1 MDESQE
7 LSAARD
13 EIAAMMARAR
23 AAQAQIADY
32 TQEQVD
38 LLITAMVWAVA
49 REDRSEEIARFTVEE
64 TQLEYNAMQESP
76 FQLLMAKRE
85 EIAAG
90 VAYVEELRDYWIA
103 KAELARILAGA
114 WQSEQQFEFEQS
126 EPLMSQSVSPFFFLQ
141 AP

>member
-1 MDESQE
+1 MTSIRPSSF
-7 LSAARD
+7 LR
-13 EIAAMMARAR
+13 R
-23 AAQAQIADY
+23 
-32 TQEQVD
+32 V
-38 LLITAMVWAVA
+38 LVPL
-49 REDRSEEIARFTVEE
+49 RSRIVEE

-90 VAYVEELRDYWIA
+90 VAYVEELRDYLIA